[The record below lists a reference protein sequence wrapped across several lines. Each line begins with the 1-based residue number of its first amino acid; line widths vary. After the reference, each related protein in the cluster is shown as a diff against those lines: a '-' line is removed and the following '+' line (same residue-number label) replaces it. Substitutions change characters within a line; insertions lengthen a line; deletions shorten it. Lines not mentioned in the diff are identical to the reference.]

1 MPHFYIGDKVWCHAK
16 YGTSY
21 EPAEITGVE
30 KRFLRPTMY
39 AATVYGGLFAAGIT
53 WRCPGSKL
61 TLRPEKPS

>member
-39 AATVYGGLFAAGIT
+39 AATVNRWLT
-53 WRCPGSKL
+53 WRCTARKL
-61 TLRPEKPS
+61 TLRPAEPS